1 MWGAPR
7 LYLALGR
14 MAFRR
19 YLAYRTAN
27 LAGLVTNAFF
37 GYLRAAI
44 FIAVFASA
52 DGQTTIASYDAQ
64 AAVTYTWATQALIMV
79 VSLWGWWDV
88 EVTIRSGDVVAD
100 LARPFS
106 YLGYWLA
113 RDLGRAAYFVL
124 FRGLPSLLIGQLTF
138 PGGLR
143 WPDHVESWLALPLSL
158 VLAVVV
164 SFAWRFLINLSAFW
178 TTDAR
183 GLGQL
188 SGGLVLFLG
197 GFVVPLRFFP
207 EWAQPVL
214 LALPFA
220 SIIEVPCDILA
231 GRLSGSDLLAAMA
244 GQAVWAVALLFV
256 AQVVVSHATRRVS
269 VQGG

>member
-1 MWGAPR
+1 MWDELP

-37 GYLRAAI
+37 GYLRAAV

-52 DGQTTIASYDAQ
+52 GGQTSIASYDVQ

-88 EVTIRSGDVVAD
+88 EVTIRSGDVVTD

-124 FRGLPSLLIGQLTF
+124 FRGLPSLLMGQLTL

-143 WPDHVESWLALPLSL
+143 WPEQPESWLALPVSL

-164 SFAWRFLINLSAFW
+164 SFAWRFVLNLSAFW

-183 GLGQL
+183 GLGAL

-197 GFVVPLRFFP
+197 GFVVPIRFFP

-231 GRLSGSDLLAAMA
+231 GRLSGTDMLAALA
-244 GQAVWAVALLFV
+244 GQAVWAVALLFA
-256 AQVVVSHATRRVS
+256 AQCVVSQATRRVS